1 LSSNTGASD
10 IIFRKLKKRL
20 SAFFVIVLVVAG
32 IFIWNLGKNNDL
44 FDQDKNVNEGG
55 PGQASLHPLSI
66 EAQRKKEYPGSEIVI
81 EQTLSSGSNYQKYI
95 ASYKSDGLKIYA
107 FLTVP
112 NSPVPEGGFAAIVF
126 NHGYIPPA
134 EYSTTEK
141 YVAYVD
147 GFAKEG
153 YIVFKPDFR
162 GHGQS
167 EGKPEGAYYSD
178 AYITDVLNAV
188 SSIKRYENV
197 NPAKIGMWGH
207 SMGGHLTLRAMVVSK
222 DVKAGII
229 WAGVVGSYD
238 DMINRWRRRVPWTP
252 SESERQFRRPG
263 RQELIDR
270 FGTPEQTPE
279 FWKSIS
285 PVNYVSDI
293 SGPVQLHHGL
303 ADESVPSEFSQSL
316 NDALTNAQKTVEFYK
331 YEGADHNL
339 SGSAFGQA
347 MARSVDF
354 FGKYLK

>member
-1 LSSNTGASD
+1 LSSNT
-10 IIFRKLKKRL
+10 
-20 SAFFVIVLVVAG
+20 SAFVIILCKLEKILFAVFALILVIAG
-32 IFIWNLGKNNDL
+32 IFIWNLGENDSL
-44 FDQDKNVNEGG
+44 FDQNKNVNEGG

-66 EAQRKKEYPGSEIVI
+66 EAQRKKEYPGSEITI

-107 FLTVP
+107 LLTIP
-112 NSPVPEGGFAAIVF
+112 TGPVPEGGFAAIVF

-188 SSIKRYENV
+188 SSIKKYEGV
-197 NPAKIGMWGH
+197 NPEKIGMWGH

-222 DVKAGII
+222 DVKAGVI

-238 DMINRWRRRVPWTP
+238 DMINRWRRRVLWMP

-263 RQELIDR
+263 RQELIDS
-270 FGTPEQTPE
+270 FGTPQQNPQ
-279 FWKSIS
+279 FWKSIA

-303 ADESVPSEFSQSL
+303 ADESVPWEFSQSL
-316 NDALTNAQKTVEFYK
+316 NDALSSVQKTVEFYK
-331 YEGADHNL
+331 YEEADHNL

-354 FGKYLK
+354 FDKYLK

>member
-1 LSSNTGASD
+1 MSSNIRAFVL
-10 IIFRKLKKRL
+10 IFFKLKKIL
-20 SAFFVIVLVVAG
+20 SAVFVIVLVIAG
-32 IFIWNLGKNNDL
+32 IFIWNLGENNDL
-44 FDQDKNVNEGG
+44 FDQNKNVNEGG
-55 PGQASLHPLSI
+55 LGQASLHPLSI
-66 EAQRKKEYPGSEIVI
+66 EAQRKKEYLGSEITI

-112 NSPVPEGGFAAIVF
+112 EAPFPEGGFPAIVF

-153 YIVFKPDFR
+153 YIVFKLDFR

-188 SSIKRYENV
+188 SSIKKYEGV

-207 SMGGHLTLRAMVVSK
+207 SMGGHLTLRAMVVSG
-222 DVKAGII
+222 DIKAGVI

-238 DMINRWRRRVPWTP
+238 DMINKWRRRVAWMP

-270 FGTPEQTPE
+270 FGTPQQNPQ
-279 FWKSIS
+279 FWQSIS
-285 PVNYVSDI
+285 PINYVSDI
-293 SGPVQLHHGL
+293 SGPLELHHGL
-303 ADESVPSEFSQSL
+303 ADESVPWEFSQSL
-316 NDALTNAQKTVEFYK
+316 NDALFGVQKTAEFFK
-331 YEGADHNL
+331 YEGANHNL

-347 MARSVDF
+347 MARSVEF
-354 FGKYLK
+354 FDKYLK

>member
-55 PGQASLHPLSI
+55 LGQESPHPLSI

-107 FLTVP
+107 LLTVP
-112 NSPVPEGGFAAIVF
+112 NGPVPEGGFPAIVF

-167 EGKPEGAYYSD
+167 EGRPEGAYYSD

-188 SSIKRYENV
+188 SSIKKYEGV
-197 NPAKIGMWGH
+197 NPEKVGMWGH

-222 DVKAGII
+222 DVKAGVI

-252 SESERQFRRPG
+252 SVSERQFRRPG
-263 RQELIDR
+263 RQELIDS
-270 FGTPEQTPE
+270 FGNPEQNPG
-279 FWKSIS
+279 FWNSIS

-316 NDALTNAQKTVEFYK
+316 NDVLTNAQKTAEFYK

-347 MARSVDF
+347 MARSADF

>member
-1 LSSNTGASD
+1 M
-10 IIFRKLKKRL
+10 KK
-20 SAFFVIVLVVAG
+20 AFLVIVLILIVGGLYFWAFG
-32 IFIWNLGKNNDL
+32 NKRNFSGQNKQI
-44 FDQDKNVNEGG
+44 NEGG
-55 PGQASLHPLSI
+55 PGQVSPHPLSI

-107 FLTVP
+107 LLTIP
-112 NSPVPEGGFAAIVF
+112 NGPVPEGGFAAIVF

-134 EYSTTEK
+134 DYSATER
-141 YVAYVD
+141 YSAYVD

-188 SSIKRYENV
+188 SSIKKYEGV

-207 SMGGHLTLRAMVVSK
+207 SMGGHLTVRAMVVSK
-222 DVKAGII
+222 DVKAGVI

-238 DMINRWRRRVPWTP
+238 DMINRWRRRLPWTP

-270 FGTPEQTPE
+270 FGTPEQNPQ
-279 FWKSIS
+279 FWNSIS
-285 PVNYVSDI
+285 PINYVSDI
-293 SGPVQLHHGL
+293 SGPLELHHGL

-331 YEGADHNL
+331 YKGADHNL
-339 SGSAFGQA
+339 SGSAFGRA
-347 MARSVDF
+347 MARSVEF
-354 FGKYLK
+354 FDKNLK